1 MQRLPV
7 RMEGVRMEGL
17 MVWFQWVLESS
28 LLVIPV
34 ILLIF
39 LLRIGIKRI
48 SGLLTYILW
57 FVVWFRLVCP
67 AGIPSEIYLPVIPD
81 AAMQTVG
88 SWFFAEAGQETSVL
102 ENGGKEKVSFGRPH
116 NDGRVEKMEDSG
128 GEEDYGQKNLDLTA
142 GSGVKNTGNK
152 GFAETGILKWDGPV
166 FTKVLCVVWFTGMVL
181 ALLSELVF
189 ACCLHRKLRYA
200 IKQEEGV
207 YCCNGISSA
216 FVTGICRGRIY
227 LPFGLNE
234 RDRGYILEHEKIHI
248 RRRDYLVKKVCFAI
262 CLVYWF
268 HPLVWLAYIFLCYDM
283 EIACDNAVLRNM
295 GQEQRKQYSYVLLS
309 NAVNGRRQ
317 IPFYQPQFG
326 KNMVKR
332 RIFHSIRY
340 KEEKMELVLVGI
352 VVVALAAVLCMM
364 VRPDTEVV
372 PMQKGGNYTKEVEQL
387 YKKKVVD
394 VTDKKAVKELLTA
407 VISKDFLESFDES
420 IEPFTCEIQGDVLWI
435 DFAMWIVRPDS
446 FRRLTGDYSA
456 VFLALIPDIRTVQW
470 TYEEMQYGGTTK
482 TVNLHYDWAMMKNE
496 DFIDAA
502 VCKAAGSTK
511 ARDFGVSASS
521 LQQLVNNFTYYEK
534 GKMQKEAKALAV
546 FEEEEMKK
554 KLRDL
559 PYAYK
564 RSYNES
570 IKCEEL
576 YVGALG
582 YYCEDV
588 EKGVE
593 FFQKEYRRELWDSFL
608 EKAGRGEAASVIIAG
623 HNLIED
629 AKIEENGSVYYTYI
643 CYDGVKYYALY
654 DFVKKDRRD
663 SFEMVSGKYLLQSE
677 ETINDIAMRNYY
689 ITDDASL
696 SYRDSMYAGCYG
708 GMTEYCSM
716 AFPELHVVKTDYLY

>member
-1 MQRLPV
+1 
-7 RMEGVRMEGL
+7 MEGL
-17 MVWFQWVLESS
+17 IVWFQWVLESS

-39 LLRIGIKRI
+39 VLRSGIKRI

-67 AGIPSEIYLPVIPD
+67 IGIPSEIHLPVVSD
-81 AAMQTVG
+81 AAMQTIG
-88 SWFFAEAGQETSVL
+88 SWFSTEARQENFVM
-102 ENGGKEKVSFGRPH
+102 EDGGKENISDRRAYKGY
-116 NDGRVEKMEDSG
+116 RVEKINDLG
-128 GEEDYGQKNLDLTA
+128 GEVGCGQKNMDVA
-142 GSGVKNTGNK
+142 TGDGAENA
-152 GFAETGILKWDGPV
+152 GFAETGILEWDGSV
-166 FTKVLCVVWFTGMVL
+166 FTKVFCMVWFIGMVL
-181 ALLSELVF
+181 ALLSEF
-189 ACCLHRKLRYA
+189 AFAFCLHKKLRYA

-207 YCCNGISSA
+207 YCCNGIPSA
-216 FVTGICRGRIY
+216 FITGICRGRIY

-268 HPLVWLAYIFLCYDM
+268 HPFVWLAYIVFCYDM

-295 GQEQRKQYSYVLLS
+295 GREQRKQYSYVLLS
-309 NAVNGRRQ
+309 NAVRERRQ

-326 KNMVKR
+326 KNMIKG
-332 RIFHSIRY
+332 RIFHSIHY
-340 KEEKMELVLVGI
+340 KEEKLELVLVGI
-352 VVVALAAVLCMM
+352 VVAILAAILCMM

-372 PMQKGGNYTKEVEQL
+372 PMQKGGNYTKEAEQL
-387 YKKKVVD
+387 YKKRIQD
-394 VTDKKAVKELLTA
+394 VTDKKAVKELLAA
-407 VISKDFLESFDES
+407 VISEDFTESIDES
-420 IEPFTCEIQGDVLWI
+420 IEPFTCEIRGDALFI

-456 VFLALIPDIRTVQW
+456 IFLALIPDIRTVQW
-470 TYEEMQYGGTTK
+470 RYEEMQHGGITK
-482 TVNLHYDWAMMKNE
+482 TVTLYYDWAMMQKE
-496 DFIDAA
+496 DFIDAS
-502 VCKAAGSTK
+502 VCQVANSTK
-511 ARDFGVSASS
+511 ARDFGISASS
-521 LQQLVNNFTYYEK
+521 LQMLINSFTYYEK
-534 GKMQKEAKALAV
+534 GKTPKETKVLEK
-546 FEEEEMKK
+546 FEEDEMKK

-559 PYAYK
+559 PRSHK

-582 YYCEDV
+582 YYSKEA
-588 EKGVE
+588 EKGAE

-608 EKAGRGEAASVIIAG
+608 EKVKRGEAASVIIAEY
-623 HNLIED
+623 NLLED

-643 CYDGVKYYALY
+643 CYDGVRYYALY
-654 DFVKKDRRD
+654 DFVKKDRED

-677 ETINDIAMRNYY
+677 DTINDISLRNYY

-696 SYRDSMYAGCYG
+696 SYRDSMYAVYYG
-708 GMTEYCSM
+708 GMTEFAS
-716 AFPELHVVKTDYLY
+716 FIRPELHVVKTEYL